1 VLLDSQRGHLSCSC
15 SGKFGFMGW
24 NVVGSCIFI
33 WLQDNNFNW
42 FSVEISTFK
51 YSFESYIEKGNWG
64 FEILID
70 FSIKFKALCSKIQIE
85 LLGKMGCY

>member
-1 VLLDSQRGHLSCSC
+1 
-15 SGKFGFMGW
+15 MGW

-33 WLQDNNFNW
+33 WLKDNNFNW

-70 FSIKFKALCSKIQIE
+70 FSIKFKALKGLGFFFFGVVRSK
-85 LLGKMGCY
+85 LNF